1 LRFEAPF
8 LLWLLFA
15 VVYDFRQRRIPNW
28 LVLTGAL
35 GALIALAFGAAP
47 FGHGWASALLG
58 AAVGFGFL
66 LVFHLLGLMGAGDVK
81 YAGALGLWV
90 GLAALAPIWIISSVL
105 AAMHGLLWLALQRW
119 PLSPRVALFLFGRSI
134 SRDGQ
139 TPAKRTRFIP
149 YAAYLSVAAAIC
161 MVWGR
166 QSL

>member
-1 LRFEAPF
+1 
-8 LLWLLFA
+8 LWLLFA